1 MPPKKPTVPRLPT
14 LMEQARASSRRLLKL
29 GTGSDTM
36 TSLKRSLRT
45 TGSRRMS
52 KAT

>member
-14 LMEQARASSRRLLKL
+14 LMEQARASRRLLKL
-29 GTGSDTM
+29 GTGSDTT